1 MASVDDLD
9 ELIATRKLNGLND
22 NLFKE
27 KTADEMFEEIGYK
40 TIDMNV
46 IDLLFEYAKED
57 MQERISFWASKEVSK
72 TFKYMNNSS
81 QITMEELKAINK
93 KCKEL
98 GWI

>member
-1 MASVDDLD
+1 MSDLD
-9 ELIATRKLNGLND
+9 DEELIATRRLNGLDD

-27 KTADEMFEEIGYK
+27 KTADEMFEDLGYK
-40 TIDMNV
+40 PIKMNV

-57 MQERISFWASKEVSK
+57 MQERISFWASNEVSK

-81 QITMEELKAINK
+81 QITTEELKAINK